1 MTISIITATYN
12 SASTIADTL
21 QSVLQQTYQ
30 DFEVI
35 VVDGVSS
42 DKTLDIIRSFIPAFH
57 GKLQILSEPDKGLYD
72 AMNKGVR
79 RATGEV
85 VGILNSDDFFSSRYS
100 LEYIAQAFENKDIE
114 ACYGNLHF
122 VHPNDLKTPVRYYN
136 SNHFHRWMMR
146 LGYAPPHPT
155 FYCRKSI
162 YQRHPLF
169 DLDLK
174 IAADFELMLRLIYVQ
189 RLTTIHIPHNLVTM
203 RLGGASTAGWR
214 SYLQGLKDRLK
225 ALKKNKVYYNFFF
238 LSLPYCYKACQM
250 ITSRF
255 RQ

>member
-1 MTISIITATYN
+1 
-12 SASTIADTL
+12 
-21 QSVLQQTYQ
+21 
-30 DFEVI
+30 
-35 VVDGVSS
+35 
-42 DKTLDIIRSFIPAFH
+42 
-57 GKLQILSEPDKGLYD
+57 
-72 AMNKGVR
+72 MNKGVR

-203 RLGGASTAGWR
+203 RIGGVSTAGWK
-214 SYLQGLKDRLK
+214 SYWQGLKDRLK
-225 ALKKNKVYYNFFF
+225 ALKKNKVYSNFFF

>member
-12 SASTIADTL
+12 SAATIADTL
-21 QSVLQQTYQ
+21 NSVLQQTHQ
-30 DFEVI
+30 DFEII

-42 DKTLDIIRSFIPAFH
+42 DNTLDIVRSFETKMQ
-57 GKLQILSEPDKGLYD
+57 GKLHIISEPDKGLYD
-72 AMNKGVR
+72 AMNKGLR
-79 RATGEV
+79 RATGEI
-85 VGILNSDDFFSSRYS
+85 VGILNSDDFFSSNHS
-100 LEYIAQAFENKDIE
+100 LAYIAQAFENKDIE
-114 ACYGNLHF
+114 VCYGNLFF

-225 ALKKNKVYYNFFF
+225 ALKKNKVYSNFFF

-255 RQ
+255 RR